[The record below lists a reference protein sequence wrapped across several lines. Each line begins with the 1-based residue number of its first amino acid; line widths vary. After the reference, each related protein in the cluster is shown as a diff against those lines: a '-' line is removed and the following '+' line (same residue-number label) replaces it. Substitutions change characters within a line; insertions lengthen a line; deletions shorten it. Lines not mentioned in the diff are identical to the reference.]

1 MPPSNSLRSEAVSA
15 TPPAPALRSGALVEA
30 ASTADGEAER
40 VFAAAA
46 ELFGVLSTPLS
57 LRFLNSIC
65 DQEKGVNDIVADVH
79 STQPNVSQHLKV
91 LYLAGI
97 VSRRRNGNSIQYRV
111 QSQQAMQ
118 LCRMVCTQIA
128 IELADPQAVGQA
140 ERLALRRND

>member
-1 MPPSNSLRSEAVSA
+1 MPMSNESQAAAAGLQRAAPLPGAGAVLD
-15 TPPAPALRSGALVEA
+15 APE
-30 ASTADGEAER
+30 GEAER

-46 ELFGVLSTPLS
+46 ELFGVLSTPLR
-57 LRFLNSIC
+57 LRILNAIC
-65 DQEKGVNDIVADVH
+65 DREKGVNEIVADVQ

-97 VSRRRNGNSIQYRV
+97 VSRRRIGNSIQYRV

-118 LCRMVCTQIA
+118 LCRVVCTQIA
-128 IELADPQAVGQA
+128 IELADPQSVGQS

>member
-1 MPPSNSLRSEAVSA
+1 MPMPNELRAAAGLQRGAIPPSGGAVVD
-15 TPPAPALRSGALVEA
+15 APE
-30 ASTADGEAER
+30 GEAER

-46 ELFGVLSTPLS
+46 ELFGVLSTPLR
-57 LRFLNSIC
+57 LRILNSIC
-65 DQEKGVNDIVADVH
+65 DREKGVNEIVADVQ

-97 VSRRRNGNSIQYRV
+97 VSRRRVGNSIQYRV

-118 LCRMVCTQIA
+118 LCRVVCTQIA
-128 IELADPQAVGQA
+128 IELADPQSVGQS

>member
-1 MPPSNSLRSEAVSA
+1 MPMSNESQAAAAGLQRGAPLTSAGAVLD
-15 TPPAPALRSGALVEA
+15 APE
-30 ASTADGEAER
+30 GEAER

-46 ELFGVLSTPLS
+46 ELFNVLSTPLR
-57 LRFLNSIC
+57 LRILNAIC
-65 DQEKGVNDIVADVH
+65 DREKGVNEIVADVQ

-97 VSRRRNGNSIQYRV
+97 VSRRRVGNSIQYRV

-118 LCRMVCTQIA
+118 LCRVVCTQIA
-128 IELADPQAVGQA
+128 IELADPQSVGQS

>member
-1 MPPSNSLRSEAVSA
+1 MPMSNESRAAAGQRRNAPPPRSAAVLD
-15 TPPAPALRSGALVEA
+15 APE
-30 ASTADGEAER
+30 GEAER

-46 ELFGVLSTPLS
+46 ELFGVLSTPLR
-57 LRFLNSIC
+57 LRILNAIC
-65 DQEKGVNDIVADVH
+65 DREKGVNEIVADVQ

-97 VSRRRNGNSIQYRV
+97 VSRRRTGNSIQYRV

-118 LCRMVCTQIA
+118 LCRVVCTQIA
-128 IELADPQAVGQA
+128 IELADPQSVGQS

>member
-1 MPPSNSLRSEAVSA
+1 MPMSNESRAAAPGRRRNAPPPS
-15 TPPAPALRSGALVEA
+15 SGAVLDAPE
-30 ASTADGEAER
+30 GEAER

-46 ELFGVLSTPLS
+46 ELFGVLSTPLR
-57 LRFLNSIC
+57 LRILNSIC
-65 DQEKGVNDIVADVH
+65 DRERGVNEIVADVQ

-97 VSRRRNGNSIQYRV
+97 VSRRRTGNSIQYRV

-118 LCRMVCTQIA
+118 LCRVVCTQIA
-128 IELADPQAVGQA
+128 IELADPQAVSQG

>member
-1 MPPSNSLRSEAVSA
+1 MPQVNSSRVASRAA
-15 TPPAPALRSGALVEA
+15 SGALLDVSAPPE
-30 ASTADGEAER
+30 GEAER

-46 ELFGVLSTPLS
+46 ELFGVLSTPLR
-57 LRFLNSIC
+57 LRILNSIC
-65 DQEKGVNDIVADVH
+65 DQEKGVNEIVADVQ

-97 VSRRRNGNSIQYRV
+97 VSRRRDGNSIQYRV

-128 IELADPQAVGQA
+128 IELADPQSVSQG

>member
-1 MPPSNSLRSEAVSA
+1 MPQVNSSRVASRA
-15 TPPAPALRSGALVEA
+15 TSGALLDVSAPPE
-30 ASTADGEAER
+30 GEAER

-46 ELFGVLSTPLS
+46 ELFGVLSTPLR
-57 LRFLNSIC
+57 LRILNSIC
-65 DQEKGVNDIVADVH
+65 DQEKGVNEIVADVQ

-97 VSRRRNGNSIQYRV
+97 VSRRRDGNSIQYRV

-128 IELADPQAVGQA
+128 IELADPQSVSQG

>member
-1 MPPSNSLRSEAVSA
+1 MPLSNESRAGAKPQRSVTAPPRGAVVD
-15 TPPAPALRSGALVEA
+15 APE
-30 ASTADGEAER
+30 GEAER

-46 ELFGVLSTPLS
+46 ELFGVLSTPLR
-57 LRFLNSIC
+57 LRILNSIC
-65 DQEKGVNDIVADVH
+65 DHEKGVNEIVGDVH

-128 IELADPQAVGQA
+128 IELADPQALGQA
-140 ERLALRRND
+140 DRLALRRND